1 LLTKKGQEQES
12 YACHS
17 LNFGCMGGYGIQ
29 YDDMT
34 SESQRTAMKK
44 KFVDVLNSDTTISTG
59 FYIASKK
66 PYMLLGQNA
75 SIDCLTFQYICTIV
89 GIENVTIAR

>member
-1 LLTKKGQEQES
+1 LLTKKDQQES
-12 YACHS
+12 YAFHS
-17 LNFGCMGGYGIQ
+17 LNFGCMGGFGIQ

-44 KFVDVLNSDTTISTG
+44 KFVDALNTDTTISTG

-75 SIDCLTFQYICTIV
+75 SIDCLTFQIICAIV
-89 GIENVTIAR
+89 GIEHVTIAR

>member
-1 LLTKKGQEQES
+1 MLTKKDQEES
-12 YACHS
+12 FAFHS

-66 PYMLLGQNA
+66 NYMLLGQNA
-75 SIDCLTFQYICTIV
+75 SIDCLTFQKVCAKV
-89 GIENVTIAR
+89 GIEHVTFAR

>member
-1 LLTKKGQEQES
+1 MLTRKDTQES
-12 YACHS
+12 YAFHS
-17 LNFGCMGGYGIQ
+17 LNLGCMGGYGIQ

-34 SESQRTAMKK
+34 SECQRTEMKK
-44 KFVDVLNSDTTISTG
+44 KIVNVLNSDTQISTG

-75 SIDCLTFQYICTIV
+75 SIDCLTFQKICAIV
-89 GIENVTIAR
+89 GIDHVTIAR